1 MNAALLPLW
10 WLPLLCAIVPFLATH
25 LAWWLSLEAGH
36 IPHCIPYIEGCTSIS
51 RAARHGLGNH
61 LFRMLMLPTA
71 LLQALFWLS
80 AAAWLGHAV
89 PHRRVAARIIAAL
102 GCAAALAL
110 AVYATFLGSE
120 GAAYEWMR
128 RYGINFYFGLGFI
141 AQLLLIRALP
151 DLGLPRPR
159 QRLAVAI
166 SLGMLLLGVG
176 NLIARYTVPERTLRD
191 AIENALEWNLGLLL
205 TAWFLF
211 AAWTF
216 ARARLCITLA
226 APSGA
231 PAPAAFRPTS
241 RPPVPPPG

>member
-1 MNAALLPLW
+1 MTAARLPLW
-10 WLPLLCAIVPFLATH
+10 WLPFLCAIVPFIATH

-36 IPHCIPYIEGCTSIS
+36 IPACIPYLEGCTSIS

-80 AAAWLGHAV
+80 AAAWLGRAAV
-89 PHRRVAARIIAAL
+89 RRRAEARAIAAL
-102 GCAAALAL
+102 GCGAALAL

-120 GAAYEWMR
+120 GPAYEWMR

-141 AQLLLIRALP
+141 AQLLLIRGLP
-151 DLGLPRPR
+151 ELGLADRP

-176 NLIARYTVPERTLRD
+176 NLTARYTVPERALRD
-191 AIENALEWNLGLLL
+191 AIENALEWNLGVLL

-216 ARARLCITLA
+216 ARAGLRLSLTT
-226 APSGA
+226 P
-231 PAPAAFRPTS
+231 PATPTPAAARPAS
-241 RPPVPPPG
+241 RPPAPPPG

>member
-1 MNAALLPLW
+1 MNASLLPLW

-36 IPHCIPYIEGCTSIS
+36 IPACIPYIEGCTSIS

-71 LLQALFWLS
+71 LLQALFWLGVAS
-80 AAAWLGHAV
+80 WLAHAA
-89 PHRRVAARIIAAL
+89 PRRRAKARAIAAL
-102 GCAAALAL
+102 GCVAALAL

-120 GAAYEWMR
+120 GPAYEWMR
-128 RYGINFYFGLGFI
+128 RYGINFYFGFGFI

-151 DLGLPRPR
+151 DLGFEGRA
-159 QRLAVAI
+159 QRLAIGI
-166 SLGMLLLGVG
+166 SLGMLLLGLG
-176 NLIARYTVPERTLRD
+176 NLVARYSVPERVLRD

-216 ARARLCITLA
+216 ARAGLRLTLA
-226 APSGA
+226 APSA
-231 PAPAAFRPTS
+231 AAAPAAARPAS
-241 RPPVPPPG
+241 RPPAPPPG